1 MNGFD
6 CSANFQPVSLPSES
20 DRAIITSSPSKTNSS
35 SQIKISII
43 APTTQPTHHHHHS
56 ASDSPKIGSYLLSP
70 NLLLS
75 PSIDMFQFPSKLASN
90 LSNSFNCLSAA
101 SRKQFEDQ
109 QQFVLKSPISSSDS
123 NLKSTKMTTCKN
135 IFNFGDFLLSPLD
148 QMVTRQQ
155 QQRCNKPPLSPY
167 RSKSPLLS
175 TSFETPPSSPLTPI
189 AVLQTLPAFM
199 LAPIFQWLYS
209 ECLPPN
215 LDEETCEKLI
225 NFAES
230 TIPLNKMVE
239 PLRQYLKLIKLK
251 KCKCRQWKG
260 MIRHSIKCSFSSS
273 PWICYSCYQCCYGCS

>member
-1 MNGFD
+1 MLPNE
-6 CSANFQPVSLPSES
+6 SENNVS
-20 DRAIITSSPSKTNSS
+20 SSPPSKTS

-43 APTTQPTHHHHHS
+43 APTTQPTHHHS
-56 ASDSPKIGSYLLSP
+56 ESPAKISSYLLSP

-90 LSNSFNCLSAA
+90 LSNSFNCLTTT
-101 SRKQFEDQ
+101 SRKQFDDHNTNSQ
-109 QQFVLKSPISSSDS
+109 QQQQNQQFVLKSPMSLSDS
-123 NLKSTKMTTCKN
+123 NLKATKMQTCKN
-135 IFNFGDFLLSPLD
+135 IFNFGEFLLSPLD
-148 QMVTRQQ
+148 NMTSR
-155 QQRCNKPPLSPY
+155 RCSTKPPLSPY

-199 LAPIFQWLYS
+199 LSPIFQWLYS
-209 ECLPPN
+209 ECLPAT

-239 PLRQYLKLIKLK
+239 PLRKYLKLIKLK
-251 KCKCRQWKG
+251 KCKLSNLAKK
-260 MIRHSIKCSFSSS
+260 IREKFEIICFVCS
-273 PWICYSCYQCCYGCS
+273 CNQCCDGCS